1 MNDDPGFARVQ
12 TTRVFEEIASQIRV
26 RLATGR
32 LRPGD
37 RLPSERDLA
46 QQLGV
51 GRNSVR
57 EALRSLEVS
66 GILRL
71 HKGGAGGAF
80 IAQPTGDVVVSA
92 MQDMYQL
99 GAITPQQ
106 FTEARIGLSDLVVR
120 LACQRYT
127 EDDLQQLEANVEAAT
142 RASERHDYV
151 SRARISLEFHQ
162 ILSRATRNPLLMAM
176 TNGMLQI
183 MGQFIDR
190 LGAPSGP
197 YVLPSRKA
205 FLRHLRKRDA
215 ASASAEMTKLLHR
228 VHSYYLSQIPEA
240 PSPAAAAGDAKAP
253 GNGPKRRMN

>member
-1 MNDDPGFARVQ
+1 MTDPGFARVQ
-12 TTRVFEEIASQIRV
+12 TTRVFEEIATQVRA
-26 RLATGR
+26 RLATGH

-57 EALRSLEVS
+57 EALRALEVS

-80 IAQPTGDVVVSA
+80 IARPTGDVVVSA

-99 GAITPQQ
+99 GAVTPEQ
-106 FTEARIGLSDLVVR
+106 FTEARIGLTEPVVR
-120 LACQRYT
+120 LACERWT

-142 RASERHDYV
+142 RASERGDYV
-151 SRARISLEFHQ
+151 SRARIALEFHQ
-162 ILSRATRNPLLMAM
+162 ILSRATRNPLLIAM
-176 TNGMLQI
+176 TAGMLQI
-183 MGQFIDR
+183 MERFIDR

-197 YVLPSRKA
+197 YVLPSRQA

-215 ASASAEMTKLLHR
+215 AAAAAEMTTLLQR
-228 VHSYYLSQIPEA
+228 VHGYYLSQPG
-240 PSPAAAAGDAKAP
+240 AAKTVGDRP
-253 GNGPKRRMN
+253 

>member
-1 MNDDPGFARVQ
+1 MTEIQNFTRVQ
-12 TTRVFEEIASQIRV
+12 TTRVFEEIALQIRV

-57 EALRSLEVS
+57 EALRALEVS
-66 GILRL
+66 GILQL
-71 HKGGAGGAF
+71 HKGGGGGAF

-106 FTEARIGLSDLVVR
+106 FTEARIGLSDQVVR
-120 LACQRYT
+120 LACERLT
-127 EDDLQQLEANVEAAT
+127 DDDLHQLEANVEAAT
-142 RASERHDYV
+142 RASERNDYV
-151 SRARISLEFHQ
+151 SRARIALEFHH
-162 ILSRATRNPLLMAM
+162 ILSRATRNPLLVAM
-176 TNGMLQI
+176 TAGMLQI
-183 MGQFIDR
+183 MERFIDR

-215 ASASAEMTKLLHR
+215 AAASAEMTKLLHR
-228 VHSYYLSQIPEA
+228 VHSYYLSQHA
-240 PSPAAAAGDAKAP
+240 NLPAAAASDPNPTSGRSERP
-253 GNGPKRRMN
+253 LN

>member
-1 MNDDPGFARVQ
+1 MTDDPEFSRVQ
-12 TTRVFEEIASQIRV
+12 TTRVFEEIALQVRA

-57 EALRSLEVS
+57 EALRALEVS

-92 MQDMYQL
+92 MRDMYQL
-99 GAITPQQ
+99 GAITPEQ
-106 FTEARIGLSDLVVR
+106 FTEARIGLSDFVVR
-120 LACQRYT
+120 LACERYT
-127 EDDLQQLEANVEAAT
+127 TEDLDQLEANLEAAT
-142 RASERHDYV
+142 RASERQDYV

-162 ILSRATRNPLLMAM
+162 ILAHATRNPLVMAM
-176 TNGMLQI
+176 NAGMLRI
-183 MGQFIDR
+183 MEHFISR

-197 YVLPSRKA
+197 YVLPSRRL

-215 ASASAEMTKLLHR
+215 AAAAAEMARLLGR
-228 VHSYYLSQIPEA
+228 VHSYYLSRLGEETASPDQPA
-240 PSPAAAAGDAKAP
+240 PRA
-253 GNGPKRRMN
+253 N

>member
-1 MNDDPGFARVQ
+1 MTDDSGFSRVQ
-12 TTRVFEEIASQIRV
+12 TTRVFEEIASQIRL
-26 RLATGR
+26 RLVTGR

-37 RLPSERDLA
+37 RLPSEREFA

-57 EALRSLEVS
+57 EALRALEVS
-66 GILRL
+66 GLLRL
-71 HKGGAGGAF
+71 LKGGSGGAF

-99 GAITPQQ
+99 GAVTPQQ
-106 FTEARIGLSDLVVR
+106 FTEARIGLSELIVR
-120 LACQRYT
+120 LACERYT
-127 EDDLQQLEANVEAAT
+127 AVDLTQLEANVEAAT

-162 ILSRATRNPLLMAM
+162 ILSRATGNPLLVAM
-176 TNGMLQI
+176 TAGMLQI

-205 FLRHLRKRDA
+205 FLRHFRRRDTA
-215 ASASAEMTKLLHR
+215 KASAEMTRLLQR
-228 VHSYYLSQIPEA
+228 VHSYYLSQFPVSPP
-240 PSPAAAAGDAKAP
+240 PSV
-253 GNGPKRRMN
+253 N

>member
-1 MNDDPGFARVQ
+1 MASALDFSPVH
-12 TTRVFEEIASQIRV
+12 TTRVFEEIASQV
-26 RLATGR
+26 RAQLATGR

-57 EALRSLEVS
+57 EALRALEVS

-80 IAQPTGDVVVSA
+80 IALPTGDVVVSA

-99 GAITPQQ
+99 GAVTPQQ

-120 LACQRYT
+120 LACERYT
-127 EDDLQQLEANVEAAT
+127 AEDLSQLEANVEAAS
-142 RASERHDYV
+142 RAGEREDYV

-162 ILSRATRNPLLMAM
+162 ILSRATGNPLLTAM
-176 TNGMLQI
+176 TAGMLQI
-183 MGQFIDR
+183 MQHFISR

-215 ASASAEMTKLLHR
+215 VAATEEMAKLLRR
-228 VHSYYLSQIPEA
+228 VHSYYLSRLSDEA
-240 PSPAAAAGDAKAP
+240 SHRADGDTDKPAS
-253 GNGPKRRMN
+253 

>member
-1 MNDDPGFARVQ
+1 MKDDPAFSPVQ
-12 TTRVFEEIASQIRV
+12 TTRVFEEIASQV
-26 RLATGR
+26 RAQLSTGR

-57 EALRSLEVS
+57 EALRALEVS

-80 IAQPTGDVVVSA
+80 IAQPSGEVVVSA

-99 GAITPQQ
+99 GAVTPQQ

-120 LACQRYT
+120 LACERYT
-127 EDDLQQLEANVEAAT
+127 AGDLTRLEANVEAAT
-142 RASERHDYV
+142 RASERRDYV

-162 ILSRATRNPLLMAM
+162 ILAGATRNPLLMAM
-176 TNGMLQI
+176 TAGMLQI
-183 MGQFIDR
+183 MQHFISR

-215 ASASAEMTKLLHR
+215 VAAGEEMARLLRR
-228 VHSYYLSQIPEA
+228 VHSYYLSQLGEEGDKDK
-240 PSPAAAAGDAKAP
+240 PAYRRPAG
-253 GNGPKRRMN
+253 

>member
-1 MNDDPGFARVQ
+1 MNDTPGFSPVQ
-12 TTRVFEEIASQIRV
+12 TTRVFEEIALQVRSQ
-26 RLATGR
+26 LASGR

-57 EALRSLEVS
+57 EDLRALEVS

-80 IAQPTGDVVVSA
+80 IAQPSGDVIVSA

-99 GAITPQQ
+99 GAVTPQQ
-106 FTEARIGLSDLVVR
+106 FTEARIGLSDLMVR
-120 LACQRYT
+120 LACERFTDQ
-127 EDDLQQLEANVEAAT
+127 DLAQLEANLEAAT
-142 RASERHDYV
+142 RASERQDFV

-162 ILSRATRNPLLMAM
+162 ILAGATGNPLLMAM
-176 TNGMLQI
+176 TAGMLQI
-183 MGQFIDR
+183 MEHFISR

-197 YVLPSRKA
+197 YVLPSRRA

-215 ASASAEMTKLLHR
+215 AAAAEEMARLLRR
-228 VHSYYLSQIPEA
+228 VHSYYLSRLGEEA
-240 PSPAAAAGDAKAP
+240 PPP
-253 GNGPKRRMN
+253 ERRAN

>member
-1 MNDDPGFARVQ
+1 MNDAPAFSPVQ
-12 TTRVFEEIASQIRV
+12 TTRVFEEIASQV
-26 RLATGR
+26 RSQLASGR

-57 EALRSLEVS
+57 EALRALEVS

-80 IAQPTGDVVVSA
+80 IAQPSGEVIVSA

-99 GAITPQQ
+99 GAVTPQQ

-120 LACQRYT
+120 LACERYT
-127 EDDLQQLEANVEAAT
+127 NDSLNQLEANLEAAT
-142 RASERHDYV
+142 RASERQDYV

-162 ILSRATRNPLLMAM
+162 ILAGATGNPLLMAM
-176 TNGMLQI
+176 TAGMLQI
-183 MGQFIDR
+183 MQHFISR

-197 YVLPSRKA
+197 YVLPSRRA
-205 FLRHLRKRDA
+205 FLRHLRKRDGVA
-215 ASASAEMTKLLHR
+215 AAEEMARLLRR
-228 VHSYYLSQIPEA
+228 VHSYYLSRLSEEA
-240 PSPAAAAGDAKAP
+240 PSPDRPAQQA
-253 GNGPKRRMN
+253 N